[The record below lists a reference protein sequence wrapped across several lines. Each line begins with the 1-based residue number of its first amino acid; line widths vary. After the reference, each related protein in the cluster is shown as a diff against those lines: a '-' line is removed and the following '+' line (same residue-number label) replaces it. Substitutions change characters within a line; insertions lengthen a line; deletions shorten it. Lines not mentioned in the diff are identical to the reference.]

1 MKYIIAVLIIF
12 LSGPV
17 YAATYG
23 DVKCILVEVIDGDTI
38 KCDIDGYPDIIGRGI
53 SVRFRGINTPE
64 IRGEQRPL
72 GLISKKKLEKLLG
85 ETKTV
90 TLKDISRDKYF
101 RIDADIY
108 VGELRINKDE
118 LLQP

>member
-1 MKYIIAVLIIF
+1 MKYISILLMLLFGVSA
-12 LSGPV
+12 

-23 DVKCILVEVIDGDTI
+23 DAECILVEIIDGDTI
-38 KCDIDGYPDIIGRGI
+38 RCDIAGFPDIIGRNI

-64 IRGEQRPL
+64 IRGEQKEL
-72 GLISKKKLEKLLG
+72 GYISKRKLEALIG
-85 ETKTV
+85 ENRRI

-101 RIDADIY
+101 RIDADIF
-108 VGELRINKDE
+108 VGSFQINKDE

>member
-1 MKYIIAVLIIF
+1 MRYIFAALIIF
-12 LSGPV
+12 ISLPSYG
-17 YAATYG
+17 ATYG
-23 DVKCILVEVIDGDTI
+23 DAQCTLLEVIDGDTI
-38 KCDIDGYPDIIGRGI
+38 KCDIAGYPDIIGRGI

-64 IRGEQRPL
+64 IRGVQRAQ
-72 GLISKKKLEKLLG
+72 GLVSKKKLEALLCG
-85 ETKTV
+85 EKTV

-108 VGELRINKDE
+108 VGDWQINIDE

>member
-1 MKYIIAVLIIF
+1 MRYIVAVLII
-12 LSGPV
+12 LLPLPV
-17 YAATYG
+17 FCTTYG
-23 DVKCILVEVIDGDTI
+23 DAQCTLLEIIDGDTI
-38 KCDIDGYPDIIGRGI
+38 KCDIAGYPDIIGRGI

-64 IRGEQRPL
+64 IRGKQRAL
-72 GLISKKKLEKLLG
+72 GLISKSKLEALIG
-85 ETKTV
+85 ANRTV

-108 VGELRINKDE
+108 VGDWQINRNE

>member
-1 MKYIIAVLIIF
+1 MRYIIFVLIIF
-12 LSGPV
+12 MSFPA

-23 DVKCILVEVIDGDTI
+23 DAQCTLLEIIDGDTI
-38 KCDIDGYPDIIGRGI
+38 KCDIAGYPDIIGHGI

-64 IRGEQRPL
+64 IRGKQRAL
-72 GLISKKKLEKLLG
+72 GLISKSKLEALIGGQKII
-85 ETKTV
+85 

-101 RIDADIY
+101 RIDADVY
-108 VGELRINKDE
+108 VGDWQINKDE